1 VVIVSSIIFYSIK
14 KTRRRKKSRIIQVK
28 RPDSV
33 SPLLMH
39 TSSTLAGVKPR
50 LNFVLNLPLYSFSV
64 GYSDVESQISFKS
77 TTS

>member
-1 VVIVSSIIFYSIK
+1 
-14 KTRRRKKSRIIQVK
+14 
-28 RPDSV
+28 
-33 SPLLMH
+33 MH

>member
-1 VVIVSSIIFYSIK
+1 
-14 KTRRRKKSRIIQVK
+14 
-28 RPDSV
+28 
-33 SPLLMH
+33 MH
-39 TSSTLAGVKPR
+39 TSSTLADVKPR